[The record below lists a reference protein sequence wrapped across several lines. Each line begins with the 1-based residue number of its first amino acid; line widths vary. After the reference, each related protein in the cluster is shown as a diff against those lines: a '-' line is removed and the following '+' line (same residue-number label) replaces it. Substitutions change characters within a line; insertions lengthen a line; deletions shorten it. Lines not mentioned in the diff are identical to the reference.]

1 MPFDPN
7 DPNFA
12 VEMAG
17 APFHWQGDTGVLN
30 WLGEF
35 YDGAYN
41 EGAGTVPAPT
51 ISGVAPSSATAG
63 DPDIVLNVTGTGFV
77 LGSTVQADA
86 VDLATTFVNA
96 LSVQAV
102 LPSENLASSGTLQ
115 ITVLNPDS
123 QTSGQFAFDVT

>member
-35 YDGAYN
+35 YDGAYH

-51 ISGVAPSSATAG
+51 IQRLVPNTRTSMPD
-63 DPDIVLNVTGTGFV
+63 DPDAVINVTGT
-77 LGSTVQADA
+77 
-86 VDLATTFVNA
+86 
-96 LSVQAV
+96 
-102 LPSENLASSGTLQ
+102 
-115 ITVLNPDS
+115 
-123 QTSGQFAFDVT
+123 